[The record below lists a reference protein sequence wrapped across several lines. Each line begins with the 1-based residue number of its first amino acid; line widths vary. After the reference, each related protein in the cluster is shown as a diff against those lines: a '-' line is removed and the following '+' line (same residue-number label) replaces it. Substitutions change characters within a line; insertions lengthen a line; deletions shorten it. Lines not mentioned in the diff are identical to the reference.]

1 MVPADFEERVYTVVR
16 QIPRGKVTTY
26 GQIAYMIG
34 FPKNA
39 RLVGATLKHSKRDQI
54 TPCHRIVNAA
64 GRLVP
69 GWEEQREL
77 LLSEGVK
84 FKENGHVKMKDH
96 FWQ

>member
-1 MVPADFEERVYTVVR
+1 MIPADFEDRVYEVVR

-26 GQIAYMIG
+26 GQIAYKIG

-39 RLVGATLKHSKRDQI
+39 RLVGATLKRSKRDKI
-54 TPCHRIVNAA
+54 TPCHRVVNAA

-69 GWEEQREL
+69 NWDEQREL
-77 LLSEGVK
+77 LLSEGIQ
-84 FKENGHVKMKDH
+84 FKANGHVDLKIY

>member
-34 FPKNA
+34 FPKNS
-39 RLVGATLKHSKRDQI
+39 RLVGATLKHSKR
-54 TPCHRIVNAA
+54 
-64 GRLVP
+64 
-69 GWEEQREL
+69 EL
-77 LLSEGVK
+77 LLSEGVT

>member
-1 MVPADFEERVYTVVR
+1 MNKRRYVMVPADFEERVYTVVR

-54 TPCHRIVNAA
+54 TPCHRVVNANRSA
-64 GRLVP
+64 CSGLGRTTRTPFIRRCDV
-69 GWEEQREL
+69 
-77 LLSEGVK
+77 
-84 FKENGHVKMKDH
+84 
-96 FWQ
+96 